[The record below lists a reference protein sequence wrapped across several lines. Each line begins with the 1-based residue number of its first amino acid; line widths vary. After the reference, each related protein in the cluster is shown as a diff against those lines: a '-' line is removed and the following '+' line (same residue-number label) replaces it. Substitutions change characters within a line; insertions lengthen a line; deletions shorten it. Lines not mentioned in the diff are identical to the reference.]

1 MNQNVTFVD
10 TQTLLPHK
18 ISEIHYGVL
27 SGDDVHRLSVMP
39 CRRVMGLKDFGVN
52 DRRLGVCDRT
62 GLCATCGLKSIDC
75 VGHSGHVDLAL
86 PVFHLGYFTTV
97 LRICRTICKQCS
109 RVLLTDEEIA
119 YHKRR
124 FLSPKLEA
132 LQRAALA
139 KAVQED
145 AYKTSQC
152 PHCGAVNGA
161 VRKARPLRIVHEA
174 HVTTRKVVQ
183 VSEDIRNAQ
192 LAYAAACNREV
203 EVFKENAYDF
213 LDPVRIRAL
222 FLAILPQEICILGL
236 APGVYPDD
244 LLVQS
249 MLIPPVCVRPSGP
262 SNTGSGT
269 REDDLT
275 LQYNDVIGTSDMLAD
290 GSLDPVK
297 HAETWDLLQ
306 VRAARLLDSALPG
319 FPPHMR
325 TGEGKSF
332 AQRLK
337 GKHGRFRGNLSG
349 KRVDFSG
356 RSVISPDPNLAVDEL
371 AIPLR
376 VAKVLTYPQRVF
388 AHNIDLMRRL
398 VRNGPTCH
406 PGAVTVTFTKEGSRK
421 GLHHDR
427 EAIAAK
433 LSIGDIVERHVM
445 NGDLMLFNRQP
456 SLHRISMMCHKARVL
471 PHRTLRFN
479 ECCCA
484 PYNADFDGDEMNI
497 HLVQNEEARAEAL
510 TLMLTAKNIITAKNG
525 EPIIACTQD
534 FLTASYL
541 VTSRDVFFDRAQ
553 FCQCVSHWLKSD
565 MFDLPLP
572 VIWKPV
578 ELWTGKQIYD
588 VIICP
593 RRGGGPS
600 NATVSGDPVLSLEAT
615 TKFYTGKGRHAC
627 KDEGYVA
634 FMNSRLIAGRLDKKL
649 LGGGAKDGLFAR
661 LFASSGSE
669 HAAVCMNR
677 IACFTSRWL
686 MNYGFSLGLGDV
698 FPTPSLE
705 QKKSGVLEAS
715 FSVCADLIYQAQ
727 SGRLDPI
734 PGMTVKQSL
743 EARLNGE
750 LSTVRDTCGNEAVR
764 VLTATNA
771 PLIMALS
778 GSKGSTLNIA
788 QMMACVGQQTVAGKR
803 IQNAFIDRSLPHFP
817 RFAEHPAARGF
828 VANSFFSSLVPTEFF
843 FHTMAGRE
851 GLVDTAVKTAETGY
865 IYRRLMKAMEDLSVQ
880 YDNTVRN
887 SKGDIIQMRFGEDML
902 DPMLME
908 GPNGTPLN
916 LPAEWL
922 CVVNTVSAG
931 PKETSLSPE
940 EVGRFVEKQLES
952 RQFRGVIS
960 ARFQEDLKKFIASK
974 VQDQRKTREALGLG
988 KENEDVSSALESWQ
1002 SEVLPLTVRVLDAF
1016 LAHCARKYKRKICEP
1031 GTPCGAI
1038 AAQSVGEPSTQMT
1051 LRTFHFAG
1059 VASMSITQGVP
1070 RLVEIINA
1078 NRSISTPIIYA
1089 PLTKSDSHLFAL
1101 DVKAQIERVLLKEI
1115 TLEMVEVVVP
1125 GQVYIQIRLNRRL
1138 MQDLQLTL
1146 DAVGVRQQILAF
1158 AAKPMSALKNL
1169 KDRHIY
1175 VRNKDTLEVMPY
1187 ETDRQKILFNIQQL
1201 LVILPD
1207 IVVCGIAGIKRAVIA
1222 KKQLPKSSGVTCE
1235 IIAEGAEL
1243 RKSSVA
1249 SQASNVR
1256 VIAKKLLPKSSG
1268 VTCEIIAEGA
1278 ELRKIMNLAGVEG
1291 RRTSCN
1297 HIAVIEQV
1305 LGIEAARAT
1314 IVAEIQSIMKAYSLS
1329 IDIRHVYLLADVMT
1343 HRGVVLG
1350 ITRYG
1355 IQKMNNGVLTMASFE
1370 RTTEHLYN
1378 AALLQRRDAKLSVS
1392 ENIIVGNPVP
1402 LGTNAFTLLQAR
1414 AAGGGSGAVKAPSMT
1429 TKRRFRPL
1437 ASDGA
1442 FHLDFLAQ

>member
-1 MNQNVTFVD
+1 MNTSVSFVD

-27 SGDDVHRLSVMP
+27 SGNDIHRLSVMP

-52 DRRLGVCDRT
+52 DRRLGVCDRVGT
-62 GLCATCGLKSIDC
+62 CATCGLKSIDC

-97 LRICRTICKQCS
+97 LRVCRTICKQCA
-109 RVLLTDEEIA
+109 RVLLTDDEIQF
-119 YHKRR
+119 HKRK
-124 FLSPKLEA
+124 FLSPKLDP
-132 LQRAALA
+132 LHRAALA
-139 KAVQED
+139 KIVQED
-145 AYKTSQC
+145 AYKTAQC

-174 HVTTRKVVQ
+174 HVTTRKVARA
-183 VSEDIRNAQ
+183 EDARNAQ
-192 LAYAAACNREV
+192 LAYAASCNKEV
-203 EVFKENAYDF
+203 DVFKDNALDF

-222 FLAILPQEICILGL
+222 FRAIPPHEICVLGL
-236 APGVYPDD
+236 APGVHPDD

-297 HAETWDLLQ
+297 YAETWDLLQ
-306 VRAARLLDSALPG
+306 VRAAKLLDSALPG

-325 TGEGKSF
+325 TGDGKSF

-388 AHNIDLMRRL
+388 AHNIELMRRL
-398 VRNGPTCH
+398 IRNGPTCH

-421 GLHHDR
+421 GLHNDR
-427 EAIAAK
+427 ESMAAK

-456 SLHRISMMCHKARVL
+456 SLHRISMMCHRARVL

-510 TLMLTAKNIITAKNG
+510 TLMLTSKNIITAKNG

-553 FCQCVSHWLKSD
+553 FCQCVSHWLKMD

-572 VIWKPV
+572 AIWKPV

-600 NATVSGDPVLSLEAT
+600 NATVSGDPALSLEAT
-615 TKFYTGKGRHAC
+615 TKFYSGRGRHGC
-627 KDEGYVA
+627 RDEGYVA
-634 FMNSRLIAGRLDKKL
+634 FMNSRLITGRLDKKL

-661 LFASSGSE
+661 LFASSGGA

-677 IACFTSRWL
+677 ISCFTSRWL

-698 FPTPSLE
+698 FPTPTLE
-705 QKKSGVLEAS
+705 AKKASVLETS
-715 FSVCADLIYQAQ
+715 FSKCADLIYQAQ
-727 SGRLDPI
+727 SGRFAPI
-734 PGMTVKQSL
+734 PGLTVKQSL
-743 EARLNGE
+743 EAKLNGE
-750 LSTVRDTCGNEAVR
+750 LSTVRDTCGNEAIG
-764 VLTATNA
+764 VLTPTNA

-788 QMMACVGQQTVAGKR
+788 QMMACVGQQTVNGKR

-887 SKGDIIQMRFGEDML
+887 SKGDIVQLRFGEDML

-922 CVVNTVSAG
+922 SVVNTVA
-931 PKETSLSPE
+931 
-940 EVGRFVEKQLES
+940 VGRAKGTCLAPNEVIHFVEKQLES
-952 RQFRGVIS
+952 KCFRDTIS
-960 ARFQEDLKKFIASK
+960 VRFREDLMKFITSK
-974 VQDQRKTREALGLG
+974 VQDQAKTRKALGLALVEID
-988 KENEDVSSALESWQ
+988 ENASNELWQ
-1002 SEVLPLTVRVLDAF
+1002 SEVLPLTEGVLEAF

-1078 NRSISTPIIYA
+1078 NRSIATPIINA
-1089 PLTKSDSHLFAL
+1089 PLTKADSHLFAL

-1115 TLEMVEVVVP
+1115 MLEMVEVVVP

-1138 MQDLQLTL
+1138 MHDLQLTL
-1146 DAVGVRQQILAF
+1146 DATGVRQQILAA
-1158 AAKPMSALKNL
+1158 AAKPMSPLKPL

-1187 ETDRQKILFNIQQL
+1187 ETDRQRILFNIHQL
-1201 LVILPD
+1201 LVLLPE
-1207 IVVCGIAGIKRAVIA
+1207 IVVCGISGVKRAVIT
-1222 KKQLPKSSGVTCE
+1222 KKKPQPR
-1235 IIAEGAEL
+1235 AA
-1243 RKSSVA
+1243 SVDEKP
-1249 SQASNVR
+1249 V
-1256 VIAKKLLPKSSG
+1256 
-1268 VTCEIIAEGA
+1268 CEIIAEGA
-1278 ELRKIMNLAGVEG
+1278 ELRKIMNLPGVDG
-1291 RRTSCN
+1291 CRTTCN
-1297 HIAVIEQV
+1297 HVAVVEQV

-1314 IVAEIQSIMKAYSLS
+1314 IVTEIQSIMKAYSLS

-1355 IQKMNNGVLTMASFE
+1355 IQKMNSGVLTMASFE

-1392 ENIIVGNPVP
+1392 ENIIVGNAVP
-1402 LGTNAFTLLQAR
+1402 LGTNSFSLLQAR
-1414 AAGGGSGAVKAPSMT
+1414 SVNKGGLQH
-1429 TKRRFRPL
+1429 KRRLRPL
-1437 ASDGA
+1437 ASDGV
-1442 FHLDFLAQ
+1442 FHLDVLGQ